1 MNACRLAAVGAV
13 VASLPFALLAQG
25 GGAAKTPPV
34 PPSMRPTRPA
44 QPKRVVP
51 ATGPAIAIVNAR
63 ILPVSGPAIERG
75 TVVIRGGAI
84 AAIGANVQPPAGARI
99 LDAAGK
105 IVTPGWLDS
114 GTQIGIVE
122 IPLSAEGT
130 ADQVTAD
137 ARVSAAFSVLDS
149 FNPLSTVIP
158 VTRTE
163 GITRTLVTPSGTGN
177 VFMGQGAVMDLSGDQ
192 VPESVTRAPAAM
204 IALLGE
210 AGASVAGGSRSTA
223 MLRIRETLEDARD
236 YGTNRT
242 AFNARQRRDYVRSR
256 LDLEALQSVLR
267 GQVPLA
273 VQANRASDLL
283 AAIRL
288 ADEFKV
294 KLVLLGAAEGW
305 MVADRL
311 AQAKVPV
318 VVKPLTNIPSFEALG
333 ATLENPARLS
343 RAGVTI
349 ALASFDTHNSRN
361 LRQEAGNAIANG
373 MDRDAALQAV
383 TLTPARLWG
392 VADRVGSLEVGK
404 DADVVVWS
412 GDPFELSTGAE
423 HVFIKGREMPPDTR
437 QKALLE
443 RYRTVSRR

>member
-1 MNACRLAAVGAV
+1 MIARLLGVGLALF
-13 VASLPFALLAQG
+13 VAQQQ
-25 GGAAKTPPV
+25 TPTV
-34 PPSMRPTRPA
+34 PPSMRPPRPA
-44 QPKRVVP
+44 QARP
-51 ATGPAIAIVNAR
+51 AIPTSGPAIAIVNAR

-75 TVVIRGGAI
+75 TIVIRGGVI
-84 AAIGANVQPPAGARI
+84 AAIGANVQAPAGARVI
-99 LDAAGK
+99 DAAGK

-130 ADQVTAD
+130 ADQITSD
-137 ARVSAAFSVLDS
+137 ARVSAAFTVLDS

-163 GITRTLVTPSGTGN
+163 GITRALVTPAGTGN
-177 VFMGQGAVMDLSGDQ
+177 VFLGQGAVMDLSGDQ
-192 VPESVTRAPAAM
+192 VPASVTRAPAAM
-204 IALLGE
+204 VAILGE
-210 AGASVAGGSRSTA
+210 AGAQVAGGSRSTA
-223 MLRIRETLEDARD
+223 MLRMRETLEDARD
-236 YGTNRT
+236 YGVNRT

-256 LDLEALQSVLR
+256 LDLEALQPVLK

-273 VQANRASDLL
+273 ILVNRASDLL
-283 AAIRL
+283 AAVRL

-305 MVADRL
+305 MVADQL
-311 AQAKVPV
+311 AKAKIPV
-318 VVKPLTNIPSFEALG
+318 VVQPLTDIPSFDALG

-343 RAGVTI
+343 RAGVTL

-373 MDRDAALQAV
+373 MTRDAALAAV

-392 VADRVGSLEVGK
+392 VADRVGSLEIGK
-404 DADVVVWS
+404 DADIVVWS

-443 RYRTVSRR
+443 RYRTIRP